1 VRWTVSFHGRPRT
14 GAAGARSALTC
25 VAESSLHS
33 PCARPCPCDVPGAGG
48 QGRGGG
54 LVRES
59 VTLAGLA
66 GRVRV
71 ARSFVD
77 GVVGRG
83 CRGAAGEL
91 FGNSVRHSGS
101 GLPGQTVTVGEGLVR
116 VEVTDRGGPGV
127 PRLLP
132 VGGDAE
138 GVPHVHPEE
147 W

>member
-1 VRWTVSFHGRPRT
+1 
-14 GAAGARSALTC
+14 
-25 VAESSLHS
+25 
-33 PCARPCPCDVPGAGG
+33 
-48 QGRGGG
+48 
-54 LVRES
+54 
-59 VTLAGLA
+59 
-66 GRVRV
+66 
-71 ARSFVD
+71 
-77 GVVGRG
+77 
-83 CRGAAGEL
+83 
-91 FGNSVRHSGS
+91 VRHSGS